1 VNSNPFANQDYD
13 VQNTTAMTTAIK
25 KTKITDGRGGGF
37 RVAAKNNK
45 SKTQFSKYKN
55 VSKPKSSNANL
66 SKEELAVILEEF
78 GIKSHISQTG
88 FQDKMTD
95 STIPQYKSPMP
106 SSGLQG
112 NKTSVRGLI
121 DQMYQREKKYIKQ
134 YFKEDY
140 IQHNDFIF
148 NLGKTHQLKL
158 AKTRDSSAEQ
168 SSKPSIF
175 PKTKEEDKKVI
186 LVNGFNV

>member
-1 VNSNPFANQDYD
+1 
-13 VQNTTAMTTAIK
+13 M
-25 KTKITDGRGGGF
+25 
-37 RVAAKNNK
+37 KNNK
-45 SKTQFSKYKN
+45 SKTQLSKHKN
-55 VSKPKSSNANL
+55 VGKPKSSNANL
-66 SKEELAVILEEF
+66 SKEELAQILEEIR
-78 GIKSHISQTG
+78 IKSNISQNG
-88 FQDKMTD
+88 SQDKMID
-95 STIPQYKSPMP
+95 ASVPQYKSPMP
-106 SSGLQG
+106 SSMLQG

-158 AKTRDSSAEQ
+158 AKTRESSADQ
-168 SSKPSIF
+168 TTKPSILMR
-175 PKTKEEDKKVI
+175 PKEEDKKVI